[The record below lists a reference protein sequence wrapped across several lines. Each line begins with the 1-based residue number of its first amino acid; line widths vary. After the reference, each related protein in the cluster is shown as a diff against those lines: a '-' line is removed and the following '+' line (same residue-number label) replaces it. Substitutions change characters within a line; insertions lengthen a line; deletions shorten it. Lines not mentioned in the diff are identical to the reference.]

1 MARQVVLH
9 QEPGGGTIPDVHRGE
24 AGEEGKLVMGSYP
37 SAEQAG
43 DHRDGA
49 SEARAAWPRWVAGL
63 PYLLSPSD
71 RPVGGENTPMW
82 EYSGPMD
89 PDRAS
94 PKELSRDEVWSC
106 LSRVL

>member
-1 MARQVVLH
+1 
-9 QEPGGGTIPDVHRGE
+9 
-24 AGEEGKLVMGSYP
+24 MGSYP

-82 EYSGPMD
+82 ANSRPMD
-89 PDRAS
+89 ADHAS
-94 PKELSRDEVWSC
+94 LEELPKDEVWSR
-106 LSRVL
+106 LD